1 MKQKM
6 TKIKNADH
14 KLTDSGTDSLIEL
27 YFEDGIPK
35 IVTLTQK
42 DKN

>member
-1 MKQKM
+1 M
-6 TKIKNADH
+6 TKTKIADH
-14 KLTDSGTDSLIEL
+14 KLTDSGTCSSIEL
-27 YFEDGIPK
+27 CFEDGIPK